1 MPNVL
6 GGSKYKKGKKIQ
18 KKPEEEIIQ
27 RKLEFKSKDQEYA
40 VVVRLLGNKRVLV
53 LTNDNKEIISRISP
67 KFKRMKI
74 WIQLD
79 DLVLISM
86 RDNEDDKSDI
96 IYKYTNIETKK
107 LIEKDQLG
115 ICILEKFN
123 ENKDDDDI
131 EFLEENEEEEIPLV
145 FKETDIDDL

>member
-123 ENKDDDDI
+123 VNKDDDDI
-131 EFLEENEEEEIPLV
+131 EFIDEEEEIPLV

>member
-123 ENKDDDDI
+123 VNKDDDDI